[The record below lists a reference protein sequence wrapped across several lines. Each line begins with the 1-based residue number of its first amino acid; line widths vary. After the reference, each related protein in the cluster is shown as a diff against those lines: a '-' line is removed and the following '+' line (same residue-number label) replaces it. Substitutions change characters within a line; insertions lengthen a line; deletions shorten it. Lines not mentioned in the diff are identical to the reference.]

1 MVVRSIRARSLFS
14 IFLYLAKH
22 DMSSFY
28 LFFVA
33 RFNVFTFSYIH
44 SNHYHFF
51 SYLHSSH
58 KNITHSYRKKI
69 TRKPTQVHWTI
80 AEIRSLLNFGKRY
93 RTKLIVIRTTFF
105 SNIP

>member
-44 SNHYHFF
+44 SNDYHFF
-51 SYLHSSH
+51 RIYIQVT

-69 TRKPTQVHWTI
+69 NRKSMS
-80 AEIRSLLNFGKRY
+80 AS
-93 RTKLIVIRTTFF
+93 IVT
-105 SNIP
+105 